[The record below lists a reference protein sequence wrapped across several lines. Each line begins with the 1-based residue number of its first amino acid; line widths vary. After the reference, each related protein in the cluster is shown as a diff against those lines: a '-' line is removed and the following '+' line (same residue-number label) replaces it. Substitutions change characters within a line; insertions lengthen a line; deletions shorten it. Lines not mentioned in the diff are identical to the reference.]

1 MKASDRPCRHPDAT
15 FQPVGEEA
23 IIVNLS
29 TGSYYTLNDTGTL
42 FWELI
47 DGQRSISDCAQAIA
61 TEYDVEFGMVEVDL
75 LELALE
81 FEQEGLIVV

>member
-1 MKASDRPCRHPDAT
+1 MKASNRPRRHPDAT

-29 TGSYYTLNDTGTL
+29 TGSYYTLNDTGKL

-47 DGQRSISDCAQAIA
+47 DGQRSISDCAHAVA
-61 TEYDVEFGMVEVDL
+61 TEYDVESGIVEVDL
-75 LELALE
+75 LELAVE